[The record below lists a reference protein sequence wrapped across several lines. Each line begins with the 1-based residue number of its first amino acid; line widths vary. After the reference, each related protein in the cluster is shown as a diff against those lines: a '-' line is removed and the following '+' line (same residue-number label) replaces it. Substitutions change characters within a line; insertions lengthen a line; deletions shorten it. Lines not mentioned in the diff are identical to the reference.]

1 MNWWVSWQPDAPAGQ
16 PPYVILNQA
25 SKPAPFVAGRV
36 DGPYDSQAAA
46 QQAAST
52 ATPPP
57 STAQASSS
65 PSLPSPFTDV
75 AHALTAF
82 YDVLTNGKM
91 WRSLGW
97 LLLGIGLMITGIWL
111 WLGHPLPSAIPVPV

>member
-1 MNWWVSWQPDAPAGQ
+1 MSWWVSWQPDAPSGQ

-25 SKPAPFVAGRV
+25 AKPAPFVAGRV
-36 DGPYDSQAAA
+36 DGPYSSQAAA

-57 STAQASSS
+57 STAAASNS

-91 WRSLGW
+91 WRSLAW
-97 LLLGIGLMITGIWL
+97 LLGGILLMGIGAVMLIEQDI
-111 WLGHPLPSAIPVPV
+111 PLPPIIPV